1 MQTLTIRVDD
11 NYLDQVLGFLKTIP
25 KSKRE
30 ILQQSS
36 SQVPR
41 KSDQPKDDFLVFLK
55 NGPTISEQ
63 DAHAWEQNIMDGY
76 KHWNIEAF

>member
-11 NYLDQVLGFLKTIP
+11 SYLDQVLGFLKTIP

-36 SQVPR
+36 NPVPS

-55 NGPTISEQ
+55 NGPTISTQ
-63 DAHAWEQNIMDGY
+63 DARIWEQNITDGY